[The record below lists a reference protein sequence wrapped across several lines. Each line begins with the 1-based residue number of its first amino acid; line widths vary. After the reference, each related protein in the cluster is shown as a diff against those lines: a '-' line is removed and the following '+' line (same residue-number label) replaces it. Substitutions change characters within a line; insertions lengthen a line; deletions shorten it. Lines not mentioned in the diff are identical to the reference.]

1 MDLKFPASPARSDGA
16 KDLIRRVRLSRW
28 KGNGDVVEHRSRL
41 SGGRKAA
48 QSSQGPLAIPAGLL
62 MHAGVLAAAHH
73 LQALASFYLL
83 PSASAPRPL
92 ALTAPSTTAPCAPQ
106 LLVKN
111 PKDRMPLEQVLQHPW
126 ITGNA
131 DPAVLARAT

>member
-1 MDLKFPASPARSDGA
+1 MR
-16 KDLIRRVRLSRW
+16 
-28 KGNGDVVEHRSRL
+28 RSR
-41 SGGRKAA
+41 
-48 QSSQGPLAIPAGLL
+48 PI
-62 MHAGVLAAAHH
+62 
-73 LQALASFYLL
+73 
-83 PSASAPRPL
+83 
-92 ALTAPSTTAPCAPQ
+92 PQ

>member
-1 MDLKFPASPARSDGA
+1 MCRSCP
-16 KDLIRRVRLSRW
+16 I
-28 KGNGDVVEHRSRL
+28 
-41 SGGRKAA
+41 
-48 QSSQGPLAIPAGLL
+48 
-62 MHAGVLAAAHH
+62 
-73 LQALASFYLL
+73 
-83 PSASAPRPL
+83 
-92 ALTAPSTTAPCAPQ
+92 PQ